1 MAFLPPPERGVLL
14 AAMLAGS
21 LPWALADEW
30 LTRGV
35 DSARG
40 IYPATKVALLASL
53 GLAVAL
59 DPQLFFVVIIA
70 PAMIAV
76 FIIFGLFSR
85 WSYRHTGHPFV
96 AGMAN
101 AIVIAWALAVTF
113 PLLGN

>member
-1 MAFLPPPERGVLL
+1 
-14 AAMLAGS
+14 
-21 LPWALADEW
+21 
-30 LTRGV
+30 V